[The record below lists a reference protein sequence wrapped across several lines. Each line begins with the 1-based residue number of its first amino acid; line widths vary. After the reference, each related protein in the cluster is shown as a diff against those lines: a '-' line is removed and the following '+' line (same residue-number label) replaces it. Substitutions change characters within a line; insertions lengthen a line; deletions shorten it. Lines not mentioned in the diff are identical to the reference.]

1 MVSKYVHF
9 GHFGTAWKFGQVRF
23 CFLLFFFLLYMYNF
37 VLYQM
42 FKGNNHD
49 SFEHNGINLSEK
61 LNVWGVLQKYSRK
74 MLKKNYHFDFTMKN
88 IKYN

>member
-1 MVSKYVHF
+1 
-9 GHFGTAWKFGQVRF
+9 
-23 CFLLFFFLLYMYNF
+23 
-37 VLYQM
+37 M

>member
-1 MVSKYVHF
+1 MEIWASEVL
-9 GHFGTAWKFGQVRF
+9 
-23 CFLLFFFLLYMYNF
+23 LLFFFFYICIILFFIKCSKATIMI
-37 VLYQM
+37 VLSTMVLICQ
-42 FKGNNHD
+42 
-49 SFEHNGINLSEK
+49 EK

>member
-23 CFLLFFFLLYMYNF
+23 SFLLFFFLLYMYNF

-49 SFEHNGINLSEK
+49 SFEHNGINLS
-61 LNVWGVLQKYSRK
+61 RK
-74 MLKKNYHFDFTMKN
+74 IKCVGCAPKIFKKNA
-88 IKYN
+88 